1 MEKKT
6 HCTTH
11 EIAKVRFCDLESFGT
26 FMCVFALYGS
36 LSLIEKGK
44 TKLGRIGLVRFT

>member
-1 MEKKT
+1 MGCVNGIHICLLGLSKGI
-6 HCTTH
+6 
-11 EIAKVRFCDLESFGT
+11 EIAQTRCIR
-26 FMCVFALYGS
+26 YGS